1 MNEINHDNPHSVLAT
16 GRCFGVLGDPIAH
29 SRSPEMHNAA
39 FAALGISHRYFP
51 FHVRPHA
58 LANALAGARALG
70 LGGLNLTVPHKRA
83 AVAHMDRLSPEA
95 ARIGAVNTVL
105 IRRGELVGYNTDGAG
120 FLDAF
125 AELGGDVPKRTVVL
139 GGGGAARSVIDALRH
154 CDTPSDVIWVSRDPN
169 RLPALDGV
177 ARCSYADLGP
187 ALASSELVVNA
198 TTVGMRGGPDKFTH
212 PFSFDKLR
220 RGTRVVDLVYPRAGD
235 GLLDD
240 AEKHG
245 ARTQD
250 GLPTLLW
257 QGVRAL
263 ELWLGIALPAS
274 VVATMRRSL
283 NR

>member
-1 MNEINHDNPHSVLAT
+1 MNDTPEN
-16 GRCFGVLGDPIAH
+16 GRCFGVLGDPISH
-29 SRSPEMHNAA
+29 SRSPDMHNAA
-39 FAALGISHRYFP
+39 FAALGVPHRYFP

-70 LGGLNLTVPHKRA
+70 LGGVNLTVPHKRA
-83 AVAHMDRLSPEA
+83 AVAHMDRLAPEA

-105 IRRGELVGYNTDGAG
+105 IRRGELVGHNTDGLG
-120 FLDAF
+120 FLDAL
-125 AELGGDVPKRTVVL
+125 AELGGDSPGRALVL

-154 CDTPSDVIWVSRDPN
+154 ADKPTDIVWVSRDPN

-177 ARCSYADLGP
+177 ARSGYADVGE
-187 ALASSELVVNA
+187 AFANVELVINA
-198 TTVGMRGGPDKFTH
+198 TTVGMKGGPEKFAH
-212 PFSFDKLR
+212 ALPYERLR
-220 RGTRVVDLVYPRAGD
+220 RGTRIVDLVYPRVG
-235 GLLDD
+235 GGMLDE

>member
-1 MNEINHDNPHSVLAT
+1 MNDPAAEA
-16 GRCFGVLGDPIAH
+16 GRCFGVFGDPVGH
-29 SRSPEMHNAA
+29 SRSPDMHNAA
-39 FAALGISHRYFP
+39 FAALGLPHRYFA

-58 LANALAGARALG
+58 LANALAGARGMG

-95 ARIGAVNTVL
+95 ARTGAINTVL
-105 IRRGELVGYNTDGAG
+105 IRRGELVGHNTDGPG
-120 FLDAF
+120 FLDAL
-125 AELGGDVPKRTVVL
+125 AELGGAPPKHAVVL

-154 CDTPSDVIWVSRDPN
+154 GGSVCDVIWVSREPN

-177 ARCSYADLGP
+177 ARCGYADL
-187 ALASSELVVNA
+187 AEAVATCELLVNA
-198 TTVGMRGGPDKFTH
+198 TTVGMKGGPEQFVTPLPIDR
-212 PFSFDKLR
+212 LCE
-220 RGTRVVDLVYPRAGD
+220 GARVVDLVYPRVAG
-235 GLLDD
+235 GWLDES
-240 AEKHG
+240 ARRG

-250 GLPTLLW
+250 GLATLLW

-283 NR
+283 SR

>member
-1 MNEINHDNPHSVLAT
+1 MSEPNDAHGSHAA
-16 GRCFGVLGDPIAH
+16 GRCFGVLGDPISH

-39 FAALGISHRYFP
+39 FTALGIPHRYFP

-58 LANALAGARALG
+58 LANALTGARALG

-83 AVAHMDRLSPEA
+83 AVAHMDRLAPEA

-105 IRRGELVGYNTDGAG
+105 IRRGELVGHNTDGAG
-120 FLDAF
+120 FLDAL
-125 AELGGDVPKRTVVL
+125 AELGGDPPTRTVVL

-154 CDTPSDVIWVSRDPN
+154 ADVPSDVVWVSRDPA

-177 ARCSYADLGP
+177 ARVGYGDL
-187 ALASSELVVNA
+187 AQAFAQAELVVNA
-198 TTVGMRGGPDKFTH
+198 TTVGMRGGPEKFAQ
-212 PFSFDKLR
+212 PLQLDVLR
-220 RGTRVVDLVYPRAGD
+220 RGTRLVDLVYPRADG
-235 GLLDD
+235 GLLDV
-240 AEKHG
+240 AAGHG

>member
-1 MNEINHDNPHSVLAT
+1 MNDIQDP
-16 GRCFGVLGDPIAH
+16 GRCFGVLGDPVAH
-29 SRSPEMHNAA
+29 SRSPDMHNAA
-39 FAALGISHRYFP
+39 FAALGLTHRYFP

-83 AVAHMDRLSPEA
+83 AVAHMDRLAPEA

-105 IRRGELVGYNTDGAG
+105 IRRGELVGYNTDGSG
-120 FLDAF
+120 FLDAL
-125 AELGGDVPKRTVVL
+125 AELGGDGPKRAVIL

-154 CDTPSDVIWVSRDPN
+154 AEVPTDVVWVSRDPN

-177 ARCSYADLGP
+177 ARCGYADLGE
-187 ALASSELVVNA
+187 ALAHCDLAVNA
-198 TTVGMRGGPDKFTH
+198 TTVGMRGGPERFAH
-212 PFSFDKLR
+212 PIPMDRIK
-220 RGTRVVDLVYPRAGD
+220 RGTRVVDLVYPRSGA

-240 AEKHG
+240 AERHG

-250 GLPTLLW
+250 GLATLLW

-263 ELWLGIALPAS
+263 ELWLNIALPAS

>member
-1 MNEINHDNPHSVLAT
+1 MNEPHDNHAN

-83 AVAHMDRLSPEA
+83 AVAHMDRLAPEA

-105 IRRGELVGYNTDGAG
+105 IRRGELVGHNTDGAG
-120 FLDAF
+120 FLDAL
-125 AELGGDVPKRTVVL
+125 AELGGDAPKHTVVL
-139 GGGGAARSVIDALRH
+139 GGGGAARSVIDSLRH
-154 CDTPSDVIWVSRDPN
+154 CDTPSDVVWVSRDPN

-177 ARCSYADLGP
+177 ARCGYGDLEQ
-187 ALASSELVVNA
+187 AVASSELVVNA
-198 TTVGMRGGPDKFTH
+198 TTVGMKGGPEKFAQ
-212 PFSFDKLR
+212 PLALDRLR
-220 RGTRVVDLVYPRAGD
+220 KGTRVVDLVYPRHGG
-235 GLLDD
+235 GLLDE
-240 AEKHG
+240 AERHG

-250 GLPTLLW
+250 GLATLLW

-274 VVATMRRSL
+274 VVATMRRAL

>member
-1 MNEINHDNPHSVLAT
+1 MSEPHDP
-16 GRCFGVLGDPIAH
+16 GRCFGVLGDPVAH
-29 SRSPEMHNAA
+29 SRSPDMHNAA
-39 FAALGISHRYFP
+39 FAALGLTHRYFP

-83 AVAHMDRLSPEA
+83 AVAHMDRLAPEA

-105 IRRGELVGYNTDGAG
+105 IRRGELVGYNTDGSG
-120 FLDAF
+120 FLDAL
-125 AELGGDVPKRTVVL
+125 AELGGDGPRRAVIL

-154 CDTPSDVIWVSRDPN
+154 SETPTDVVWVSRDPN

-177 ARCSYADLGP
+177 ARCGQGDLGE
-187 ALASSELVVNA
+187 ALASCDLVVNA
-198 TTVGMRGGPDKFTH
+198 TTVGMRGGPERFAYAVPMDRI
-212 PFSFDKLR
+212 R
-220 RGTRVVDLVYPRAGD
+220 RGTRVVDLVYPRIGG

-240 AEKHG
+240 AERHG

-250 GLPTLLW
+250 GLATLLW